1 MKAEIPE
8 HLWEMATEEQQFL
21 LKKLP
26 PQLLDI
32 LIRMSDK
39 DLLVPKSCRHLE
51 SLWNDLSL
59 LRDMQLVKQK
69 ERDVLYQFSLNL
81 GS

>member
-1 MKAEIPE
+1 LKAEIPE

-21 LKKLP
+21 LKNLS

-39 DLLVPKSCRHLE
+39 DLLVPKSCRYLE